1 MKESKISHVKAQP
14 GKKPLTFGDFVA
26 RSYRACGRRR
36 AEGMIRLA
44 VKARLIEFRGQ
55 VRIVSS

>member
-1 MKESKISHVKAQP
+1 MRASP

-26 RSYRACGRRR
+26 GSYRAWGKRR

-44 VKARLIEFRGQ
+44 VKSRLVEFCGDERFM
-55 VRIVSS
+55 IS